1 MNIHCKRGLIGGAI
15 VAIAYP
21 SILIFL
27 TLILSG
33 AFRDP
38 DISDKI
44 ESIAL
49 FPLVPIMPF
58 WPFPSLSGG
67 PILGD
72 VLIII
77 ALTLAYLYLIG
88 FIAGVVISYLA
99 KRHLNNSYKKV

>member
-15 VAIAYP
+15 TAIAYS
-21 SILIFL
+21 SILYI
-27 TLILSG
+27 LI
-33 AFRDP
+33 P
-38 DISDKI
+38 ITEVSDKI
-44 ESIAL
+44 QSIIF

-58 WPFPSLSGG
+58 LPFPSLSGG

-99 KRHLNNSYKKV
+99 KRYLNNSYRKF